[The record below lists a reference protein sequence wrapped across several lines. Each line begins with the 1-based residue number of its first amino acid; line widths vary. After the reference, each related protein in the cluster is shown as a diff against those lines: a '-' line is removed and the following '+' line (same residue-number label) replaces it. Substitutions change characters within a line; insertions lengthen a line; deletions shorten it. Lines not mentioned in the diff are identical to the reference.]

1 MQELEYSVN
10 NDDYSV
16 PVNNRFTG
24 DWVAL
29 HMIATVCR
37 LTDQRAAS
45 YSFLKNGGM
54 AFAKTIAGLSAEKL
68 AQAARVTKDTGGT
81 LEQML
86 HNKSVPKEVKDAV
99 QAMHGASSTVL
110 GTDGHR
116 RYCRHEGVAYME
128 TFGPPLIFLTPN
140 VADTQHPLLLVVQGE
155 ELDLGRVTGDMHNTL
170 PKYRDMIRRL
180 AQDPAGQVIQ
190 FELLMRLFFQH
201 VLNVRPETLDCRRNA
216 TRGEC
221 REWCS
226 DGTAM
231 ASTGA
236 GMIGPVLAFRGEIEA
251 QGRGSLHPHVLVWLV
266 CGHLDVLSQLTNM
279 LRTNKEEL
287 QRCLKQFMHMAVA
300 SFESISQASVQ
311 AAPRILGSID
321 MAEPVKIRDVARQLC
336 KYDGGT
342 DVDLLRELPE
352 LSLHQQEYL
361 ETVSDDDWRRPLV
374 ELESGTT
381 QPSGI
386 YATPINE
393 LPIVQTPVYRL
404 RPLLCDSRVPQLD
417 AHAWQEA
424 FQQVGR

>member
-10 NDDYSV
+10 DEYSA

-29 HMIATVCR
+29 HMMATVCR

-155 ELDLGRVTGDMHNTL
+155 ELDLGRVTGDMQDTL

-180 AQDPAGQVIQ
+180 AQDPVGQVVQ

-216 TRGEC
+216 ARGQC

-266 CGHLDVLSQLTNM
+266 CGHL
-279 LRTNKEEL
+279 
-287 QRCLKQFMHMAVA
+287 
-300 SFESISQASVQ
+300 
-311 AAPRILGSID
+311 
-321 MAEPVKIRDVARQLC
+321 
-336 KYDGGT
+336 
-342 DVDLLRELPE
+342 
-352 LSLHQQEYL
+352 
-361 ETVSDDDWRRPLV
+361 
-374 ELESGTT
+374 
-381 QPSGI
+381 
-386 YATPINE
+386 
-393 LPIVQTPVYRL
+393 
-404 RPLLCDSRVPQLD
+404 
-417 AHAWQEA
+417 
-424 FQQVGR
+424 